1 MGNQVRQLLL
11 DLTEMYQGWS
21 PTELKHAAIAEL
33 IFWRTRGKVQV
44 SRDRE
49 FALWRAWKARQEQG
63 GAPEEET
70 LAN

>member
-1 MGNQVRQLLL
+1 MGHQVRQLLL

-21 PTELKHAAIAEL
+21 PCSLKHLTIAEL

-49 FALWRAWKARQEQG
+49 LELWRAWKARQGQG
-63 GAPEEET
+63 QLEEET
-70 LAN
+70 LGD